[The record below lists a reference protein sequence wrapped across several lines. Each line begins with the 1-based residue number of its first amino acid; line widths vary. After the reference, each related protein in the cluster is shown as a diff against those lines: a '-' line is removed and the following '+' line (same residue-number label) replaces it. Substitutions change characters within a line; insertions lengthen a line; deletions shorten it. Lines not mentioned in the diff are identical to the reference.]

1 MKRKL
6 LSRHPSPAM
15 VVALIALCSSL
26 VAGATAATL
35 ITSKDIKRNA
45 VRTKHVKNGSLLAKD
60 FKRGQLAGSGAV
72 AAKMNRGGA
81 RNFTNLNSSD
91 RTKVVELTINAPASG
106 FVALDYSA
114 TFSNNTPQ
122 TYLLVYLMEGS
133 NRLNGEEWWE
143 PGDAEPGQ
151 GNQDETQGNH
161 LVVPVTKG
169 QHTYELRLQM
179 SAGTAIAHDARLS
192 ALFVPSSL

>member
-45 VRTKHVKNGSLLAKD
+45 VRSKHVKNRSLAAKD
-60 FKRGQLAGSGAV
+60 FRRGLLG
-72 AAKMNRGGA
+72 GGA
-81 RNFTNLNSSD
+81 ATAVKMGRAGAKNFTTINADS
-91 RTKVVELTINAPASG
+91 RTEVASLSINAPAAG
-106 FVALDYSA
+106 FVSLSYSTTIGNA
-114 TFSNNTPQ
+114 TPGTWIDVF
-122 TYLLVYLMEGS
+122 LLEDGDRINGS
-133 NRLNGEEWWE
+133 DEWWD
-143 PGDAEPGQ
+143 PGDND
-151 GNQDETQGNH
+151 GNWDQTQGNH

-169 QHTYELRLQM
+169 AHTYSLELKM
-179 SAGTAIAHDARLS
+179 NAGSSQSHDARIT
-192 ALFVPSSL
+192 ALFVPKSL